1 MLGHNGRPV
10 PGPKVRPA
18 GAGGSVDGIH
28 WVKGLLLA
36 VIAICALAGIVSTA
50 AAGQTQAALAIGVVS
65 LAFFSRAGC

>member
-1 MLGHNGRPV
+1 VLGDKGGAV
-10 PGPKVRPA
+10 PGPKVRPH

-50 AAGQTQAALAIGVVS
+50 AAGQTQASLAIGVVS
-65 LAFFSRAGC
+65 LAFFSRAWC